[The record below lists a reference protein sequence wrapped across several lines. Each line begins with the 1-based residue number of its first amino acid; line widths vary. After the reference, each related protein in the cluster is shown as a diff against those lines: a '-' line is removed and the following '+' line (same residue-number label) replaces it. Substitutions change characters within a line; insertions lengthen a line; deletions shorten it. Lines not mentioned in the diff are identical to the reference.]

1 MLDHYLRGTKDTVL
15 AFLARPFSLIHP
27 TVITFIALVF
37 GIGAGLALMQQY
49 YRLGFV
55 LWVINRTL
63 DGLDGTVARMNH
75 QQSDLGGYID
85 IIFDFVVYAL
95 IPISLV
101 VSRPSTEAFLS
112 LSFLLA
118 TFYINSASWMYL
130 AAILE
135 KRNQGTYQKKELTT
149 ITMPSGLVGGAETVL
164 FYCVFI
170 LWPQQ
175 LVVLFV
181 LMGVLVLVTIG
192 QRLIWAVRHLS

>member
-1 MLDHYLRGTKDTVL
+1 
-15 AFLARPFSLIHP
+15 
-27 TVITFIALVF
+27 
-37 GIGAGLALMQQY
+37 
-49 YRLGFV
+49 
-55 LWVINRTL
+55 
-63 DGLDGTVARMNH
+63 
-75 QQSDLGGYID
+75 
-85 IIFDFVVYAL
+85 
-95 IPISLV
+95 
-101 VSRPSTEAFLS
+101 
-112 LSFLLA
+112 
-118 TFYINSASWMYL
+118 MYL